1 MRANAACDAQ
11 AGELPALDDM
21 GEGGAGAGGG
31 RGVGRSERGY
41 AGVCE
46 RGCGAC
52 ANARASRYG
61 SGRER
66 EQGGERVA
74 PRQARLGYNT
84 HMEHAARILVVED
97 DDDINNVVAAALA
110 RAGYAC
116 AQAFSGSEARLL
128 LKAGAA
134 AGEAPF
140 DLVITDLMLP
150 GSSGEELV
158 REIRARSDVPVI
170 VVSARADTGD
180 KVELLKLGAD
190 DYLAKPFDLDELL
203 ARVSVQLRH
212 ASRGAGRSSGTLRF
226 KDWVLDAEARTLT
239 AAGDPVRLT
248 RLEFGIVEALVRR
261 PKKVF
266 TKRELF
272 QAAWNEEAFVE
283 EKAVNVHV
291 SNIRGKL
298 KPSGTDGYIE
308 TVWGI
313 GFKLAE

>member
-1 MRANAACDAQ
+1 MHLLVIEDERALCETIVRSLRRLAYSVDYCYD
-11 AGELPALDDM
+11 GEKALALLGVERYDLVLLDLNLPKKDGMTVLRTLRQTDRETRVLILSARSEVEDKVQGLD
-21 GEGGAGAGGG
+21 AGA
-31 RGVGRSERGY
+31 
-41 AGVCE
+41 
-46 RGCGAC
+46 
-52 ANARASRYG
+52 N
-61 SGRER
+61 
-66 EQGGERVA
+66 
-74 PRQARLGYNT
+74 
-84 HMEHAARILVVED
+84 
-97 DDDINNVVAAALA
+97 
-110 RAGYAC
+110 
-116 AQAFSGSEARLL
+116 
-128 LKAGAA
+128 
-134 AGEAPF
+134 
-140 DLVITDLMLP
+140 
-150 GSSGEELV
+150 
-158 REIRARSDVPVI
+158 
-170 VVSARADTGD
+170 
-180 KVELLKLGAD
+180 

>member
-1 MRANAACDAQ
+1 MTDAT
-11 AGELPALDDM
+11 
-21 GEGGAGAGGG
+21 
-31 RGVGRSERGY
+31 
-41 AGVCE
+41 
-46 RGCGAC
+46 
-52 ANARASRYG
+52 ASAT
-61 SGRER
+61 
-66 EQGGERVA
+66 V
-74 PRQARLGYNT
+74 L
-84 HMEHAARILVVED
+84 IVED
-97 DDDINNVVAAALA
+97 DAHISGIVADHLGH
-110 RAGYAC
+110 AGYAC
-116 AQAFSGSEARLL
+116 TQAFSGTEARLVL
-128 LKAGAA
+128 EVADAR
-134 AGEAPF
+134 GERF
-140 DLVITDLMLP
+140 DVVVCDLMLP
-150 GSSGEELV
+150 GLPGEDIV
-158 REIRARSDVPVI
+158 RLIRSADAHTPI
-170 VVSARADTGD
+170 VVTSARTSATD
-180 KVELLKLGAD
+180 KVDLLKLGAD

>member
-1 MRANAACDAQ
+1 MKLLLIEDDAA
-11 AGELPALDDM
+11 L
-21 GEGGAGAGGG
+21 
-31 RGVGRSERGY
+31 
-41 AGVCE
+41 CE
-46 RGCGAC
+46 F
-52 ANARASRYG
+52 
-61 SGRER
+61 
-66 EQGGERVA
+66 
-74 PRQARLGYNT
+74 LG
-84 HMEHAARILVVED
+84 RILLADNWQVT
-97 DDDINNVVAAALA
+97 VAATGP
-110 RAGYAC
+110 AGLDA
-116 AQAFSGSEARLL
+116 
-128 LKAGAA
+128 
-134 AGEAPF
+134 
-140 DLVITDLMLP
+140 
-150 GSSGEELV
+150 
-158 REIRARSDVPVI
+158 
-170 VVSARADTGD
+170 ARADTFDAVILDRMLPGLDGLAVLRRLRSEGFAAPVLLLTALGSAGD
-180 KVELLKLGAD
+180 KVEGLDAGAD

>member
-1 MRANAACDAQ
+1 MTDATT
-11 AGELPALDDM
+11 
-21 GEGGAGAGGG
+21 
-31 RGVGRSERGY
+31 GVT
-41 AGVCE
+41 V
-46 RGCGAC
+46 
-52 ANARASRYG
+52 
-61 SGRER
+61 
-66 EQGGERVA
+66 
-74 PRQARLGYNT
+74 L
-84 HMEHAARILVVED
+84 IVED
-97 DDDINNVVAAALA
+97 DAHISGIVADCLGN
-110 RAGYAC
+110 AGYVC
-116 AQAFSGSEARLL
+116 TQAFSGTEARLVL
-128 LKAGAA
+128 EAA
-134 AGEAPF
+134 AARGERF
-140 DLVITDLMLP
+140 DVVVCDLMLP
-150 GSSGEELV
+150 GLPGEDIV
-158 REIRARSDVPVI
+158 RLISTADAHTPI
-170 VVSARADTGD
+170 VVTSARTSATD
-180 KVELLKLGAD
+180 KVNLLKLGAD

>member
-1 MRANAACDAQ
+1 MKK
-11 AGELPALDDM
+11 
-21 GEGGAGAGGG
+21 GGASVTDATT
-31 RGVGRSERGY
+31 GVT
-41 AGVCE
+41 V
-46 RGCGAC
+46 
-52 ANARASRYG
+52 
-61 SGRER
+61 
-66 EQGGERVA
+66 
-74 PRQARLGYNT
+74 L
-84 HMEHAARILVVED
+84 IVED
-97 DDDINNVVAAALA
+97 DAHISGIVADCLGN
-110 RAGYAC
+110 AGYVC
-116 AQAFSGSEARLL
+116 TQAFSGTEARLVL
-128 LKAGAA
+128 EAA
-134 AGEAPF
+134 AARGERF
-140 DLVITDLMLP
+140 DVVVCDLMLP
-150 GSSGEELV
+150 GLPGEDIV
-158 REIRARSDVPVI
+158 RLIRTADAHTPI
-170 VVSARADTGD
+170 VVTSARTSATD
-180 KVELLKLGAD
+180 KVNLLKLGAD

-226 KDWVLDAEARTLT
+226 KDWVLDAETRTLT

>member
-1 MRANAACDAQ
+1 MRGR
-11 AGELPALDDM
+11 AGT
-21 GEGGAGAGGG
+21 
-31 RGVGRSERGY
+31 
-41 AGVCE
+41 
-46 RGCGAC
+46 
-52 ANARASRYG
+52 G

-74 PRQARLGYNT
+74 PCQARLGYNT
-84 HMEHAARILVVED
+84 RMEHAARILVVED
-97 DDDINNVVAAALA
+97 DEDINNVVAAALA

-134 AGEAPF
+134 AGEAPY

-150 GSSGEELV
+150 GFSGEELV

-308 TVWGI
+308 TVGGI

>member
-1 MRANAACDAQ
+1 M
-11 AGELPALDDM
+11 
-21 GEGGAGAGGG
+21 
-31 RGVGRSERGY
+31 
-41 AGVCE
+41 
-46 RGCGAC
+46 
-52 ANARASRYG
+52 
-61 SGRER
+61 
-66 EQGGERVA
+66 A
-74 PRQARLGYNT
+74 PHQARLGYNT
-84 HMEHAARILVVED
+84 RMEHAARILVVED
-97 DDDINNVVAAALA
+97 DNDINDVMAASLA

-128 LKAGAA
+128 LKAATA

-150 GSSGEELV
+150 GASGEELV
-158 REIRARSDVPVI
+158 REIRARSDAPVI
-170 VVSARADTGD
+170 VVSARAEPGD

-203 ARVSVQLRH
+203 ARVAVQLRH
-212 ASRGAGRSSGTLRF
+212 ASRGTARSSGTLRF
-226 KDWVLDAEARTLT
+226 KEWVLDTEARTLA
-239 AAGDPVRLT
+239 AAGEPVKLT

>member
-1 MRANAACDAQ
+1 
-11 AGELPALDDM
+11 M
-21 GEGGAGAGGG
+21 GRGRGGCGCGCGCGAGAG
-31 RGVGRSERGY
+31 
-41 AGVCE
+41 AGADA
-46 RGCGAC
+46 GTGAE
-52 ANARASRYG
+52 
-61 SGRER
+61 RER

-74 PRQARLGYNT
+74 PHQARLGYNT
-84 HMEHAARILVVED
+84 RMEHAARILVVED
-97 DDDINNVVAAALA
+97 DNDINDVMAASLA

-128 LKAGAA
+128 LKAATA

-150 GSSGEELV
+150 GASGEELV
-158 REIRARSDVPVI
+158 REIRARSDAPVI
-170 VVSARADTGD
+170 VVSARAEPGD

-203 ARVSVQLRH
+203 ARVAVQLRH
-212 ASRGAGRSSGTLRF
+212 ASRGAARSSGTLRF
-226 KDWVLDAEARTLT
+226 KEWVLDTEARTLT
-239 AAGDPVRLT
+239 AAGEPVKLT

>member
-1 MRANAACDAQ
+1 MKK
-11 AGELPALDDM
+11 
-21 GEGGAGAGGG
+21 GGASVTDATT
-31 RGVGRSERGY
+31 GVT
-41 AGVCE
+41 V
-46 RGCGAC
+46 
-52 ANARASRYG
+52 
-61 SGRER
+61 
-66 EQGGERVA
+66 
-74 PRQARLGYNT
+74 L
-84 HMEHAARILVVED
+84 IVED
-97 DDDINNVVAAALA
+97 DAHISGIVADCLGN
-110 RAGYAC
+110 AGYVC
-116 AQAFSGSEARLL
+116 TQAFSGTEARLVL
-128 LKAGAA
+128 EAA
-134 AGEAPF
+134 AARGERF
-140 DLVITDLMLP
+140 DVVVCDLMLP
-150 GSSGEELV
+150 GLPGEDIV
-158 REIRARSDVPVI
+158 RLIRTADAHTPI
-170 VVSARADTGD
+170 VVTSARTSATD
-180 KVELLKLGAD
+180 KVNLLKLGAD